1 MNPRLTA
8 ISGRL
13 KGSVFTIE
21 DLPVVIGRET
31 NATLCI
37 ADASVSR
44 RHSRIDKEEDEFV
57 ILDLDSLNGT
67 FINDVPVK
75 RRKLQH
81 GDRVRIGDSQFL
93 FLMHEG
99 AQQRSS
105 SDVQFNDG
113 KIVSGSTLQVRFND
127 ALYLMARDLSALM
140 KVSTTINAIRGVEE
154 LQKTL
159 LELLFEV
166 VPAERGAIFLAD
178 HIPAPGEE
186 PQFTSV
192 FGLDRNT
199 GTSESIQVSRT
210 ITRTVLH
217 QGEALLIN
225 NQPSPPGLESESLI
239 IDRPNSILCVP
250 LIMLHRTLGV
260 IYLDT
265 REPDTF
271 FDTDHLQLV
280 SAISAITAVALEN
293 ARHFE
298 WLVSENQRLV
308 EDFGIEHNLVGESGP
323 IRSVLQFISKVAPTD
338 STVLVTGES
347 GTGKELVARAIH
359 RNSKRSDKP
368 FMAVNCAALAE
379 SLLESELFG
388 HERGSFT
395 GALVQKKGRLE
406 VADGGTVFLDEIGE
420 LTPALQVK
428 LLRVIQEREFERVGG
443 THSMKVDI
451 RLITATNK
459 DLEQAVA
466 DGTFR
471 QDLYY
476 RLNVVSIE
484 MPSLRERSEDIPLLA
499 SYFAAKYGEKCK
511 RRVTGISAEAQKRLT
526 AYDWPGNVRELENAI
541 ERAIVLGTTD
551 RILPEDLPE
560 SVLESH
566 EAEVEPSKAYHEVLA
581 QAKKE
586 VILDAM
592 HQSKGS
598 YTEAAKILGVHP
610 NYLHRLVRNL
620 RLKEQLKKEA

>member
-8 ISGRL
+8 IAGRL

-93 FLMHEG
+93 FLMHES
-99 AQQRSS
+99 ARPRTS
-105 SDVQFNDG
+105 SDVHLNDG
-113 KIVSGSTLQVRFND
+113 KVVSGSTLQVRFND

-140 KVSTTINAIRGVEE
+140 KVSTTINAIRSVEE

-166 VPAERGAIFLAD
+166 VPAERGAIFLAER
-178 HIPAPGEE
+178 IPAAGEE
-186 PQFTSV
+186 AQFTSV
-192 FGLDRNT
+192 FGLHRTRGPD
-199 GTSESIQVSRT
+199 ESIKVSRT
-210 ITRTVLH
+210 ITRSVLN

-225 NQPSPPGLESESLI
+225 NQPPPTGLDSESLMA
-239 IDRPNSILCVP
+239 DRPNSILCVP
-250 LIMLHRTLGV
+250 LIMLDRTLGV

-271 FDTDHLQLV
+271 FDTDHLQLT

-308 EDFGIEHNLVGESGP
+308 ADFGIEHNIVGESQP
-323 IRSVLQFISKVAPTD
+323 IRDVLQFISKVAPTD
-338 STVLVTGES
+338 STVLISGES

-359 RNSKRSDKP
+359 KNSKRDDKP

-379 SLLESELFG
+379 TLLESELFG

-406 VADGGTVFLDEIGE
+406 VADGGTLFLDEIGE

-428 LLRVIQEREFERVGG
+428 LLRVLQEREFERVGG
-443 THSMKVDI
+443 TRSLKVDI

-476 RLNVVSIE
+476 RLNVVNVE
-484 MPSLRERSEDIPLLA
+484 MPPLRQRHEDIPLLA
-499 SYFAAKYGEKCK
+499 NYFTAKYGEKCK
-511 RRVTGISAEAQKRLT
+511 RKVTGISAEAQARLS

-541 ERAIVLGTTD
+541 ERAVVLGSTE

-560 SVLESH
+560 SVLESQ
-566 EAEVEPSKAYHEVLA
+566 PSAVSTSNYHDALA
-581 QAKKE
+581 QTKKQI
-586 VILDAM
+586 ILDAM
-592 HQSKGS
+592 RHAKGN
-598 YTEAAKILGVHP
+598 YTEAAKLLGVHP
-610 NYLHRLVRNL
+610 NYLHRLIRNL
-620 RLKEQLKKEA
+620 ELKEHIKDKP